1 MEKPKSSAWSFFIEK
16 RAVSI
21 VMLFI
26 IIILGFFSYKT
37 LPREI
42 QPEIN
47 IPFVGVTVALP
58 GASPQD
64 TETLLTDPLEKEIS
78 SISKIKT
85 LSSSSG
91 FSFTTIF
98 IEFEADADID
108 EAVDEVKTAVDRVKP
123 ELPEDATE
131 PIIQKA
137 EANTFPVITFSVAG
151 NISREH
157 LTKIAEEIET
167 ELEKLKDIASVLVLG
182 GLEKQIEIQVDKEKA
197 QFFNITL
204 DQIANAIKFGNQNV
218 PLGITDVEN
227 LNYSLRVDN
236 KFKSIDEIRN
246 LQPINEVAE
255 VFEVTPKEN
264 VLSKISINGEKSKT
278 AVSLQVYKKDNT
290 NIVAVAD
297 AAKAKIAEIK
307 ETLDPNVDIIVT
319 NDNSFFVKE
328 ELGNLTNNGVQTAI
342 LIVIILF
349 LSLGLT
355 QGIIAGLTIPLTFLM
370 TFPVLDYLDMSF
382 NTLSLFS
389 LVMSLGITIDTTVVI
404 MEGIYENLKKGHT
417 VKDSAILS
425 VQTYKWPLIAGTLTN
440 IFAFFPM
447 LLVSG
452 ILGEFLRT
460 MPITIAATLITSL
473 FISLTIAPAIAT
485 KFIRKKEKKEEYH
498 SILERFFQS
507 VGRTFQRSITTI
519 LSSRLARFSVV
530 MLSIAAFILSCLLPI
545 TGLLKVEMFPKTDQT
560 YFTVSVEAPTG
571 LILKETKKITEE
583 IENKLYEIPEIDNFV
598 TQIGTNQGLGLTKN
612 SNFIVTE
619 LTNSNL
625 ATITVNLTEKDLREK
640 PSFEIAAEIREEFE
654 QYNKAK
660 ITVEEL
666 QEGPP
671 SEDPITIRLTGTD
684 IETLQEISQE
694 VEDIVKNVSGTTNV
708 RSSLKEGL
716 NEFVFVLDQEKLA
729 YFNLSAAQVSANL
742 RRNIQGI
749 DVDTIKINGE
759 DKDIFV
765 KYDQSIS
772 FAEIENF
779 EIQTPKGFTVSF
791 SELGEYKLA
800 KSFQAIEHEN
810 EKRIIKITSA
820 VEKNATVA
828 DINKKIEDEV
838 AKINLPPNYEIKF
851 GGDLEAI
858 NESFQE
864 LFQSMIVGIIL
875 ITFTMILMFNS
886 FKQPLIIL
894 FSLPLALIGVFPG
907 LYLIGLNL
915 SFPAFL
921 GVVSLG
927 GIVVNNAI
935 VLIDRINENRTNGI
949 PLKEAISEAT
959 NSRIEPIFITSLAT
973 IIGVIPLSFSN
984 AFWAGLGF
992 TIAFG
997 QLFSTILVLF
1007 VIPVLYY
1014 IFEIRQERKRL
1025 AENRN
1030 L

>member
-765 KYDQSIS
+765 KYDQAIS